1 MMLATP
7 VVLKDLE
14 NLKGDDKLRYDNDI
28 KAVNILLLG
37 LPVDIY
43 TRAGYW
49 GVRQLYA
56 FLKHNERD
64 DKEVREIRQRF
75 PEPLDLLANTYNPP
89 PSYSSEG
96 HMAKHCTARKR
107 VKDSEW
113 FKDKMLLA
121 QAQEGDSITNT
132 IFMENLSP
140 VGSLNDDT
148 VAPNY
153 DSYTLSEVPH
163 YETYHDSDVLNFN
176 IQELEYIENIVFTN
190 ESYDELKGLLKIETE
205 PINVYFKNNRVEC
218 HHDYLKVTKEHVA
231 EKSTDYRRKPELKT
245 FNEHIDCNANVK
257 NVALSKNS
265 HTICLSCNECL
276 FSANHDACV
285 VKYLKK
291 MQKLPLGNRL
301 HTIRILDVAPNAETR
316 MRYSIAK
323 NSLIRAHINRYGHPF
338 NPPNFSFVINSAILE
353 QSSWNFGSLGIV
365 EIVLWYLDFECSKH
379 MTGRRD
385 QFINFVSKF
394 IGTVRFGNDHFAA
407 IKGYVDL
414 QMGNILISRVYY
426 VEGLDHNLFSVG
438 QFYDLD
444 LEVAFRKH
452 TCFVRNLE
460 GVDLLSSSR
469 GSNLYTI
476 SIADMIKSFPIC
488 LLSKTSKTKSWLW
501 HRRFSH
507 LNFGTINKLAKQGLV
522 KGLPKLKYTK
532 DYLCLACQM
541 GKSKKESYPHKPE
554 PSTNEKL
561 QMLHMDLCGPMRFL
575 RTKDEAPKIIIKF
588 FKQAQVSLNA
598 TVRYSHTDNG
608 IDFHNQTL
616 RNYTEEV
623 RITHMTST
631 TCTLQQNGVVERR
644 NHTLVEAARIMLIF
658 SKSLLFLWAKAIA
671 TTCYTQNC
679 YLIHTRYNKTPYEL
693 LRDRKPELKYLHVF
707 GALCYLTNDFEDLG
721 KLQPKADIGIFIG
734 LVLNQAA
741 STSSKPP
748 TKNDWDLLFQPM
760 FDEYFKNPSTA
771 FNPISV
777 ATLPPPDIV
786 GVSSSS
792 TSIDIDSLS
801 PSTSPN
807 NEATNS
813 PLNSTN
819 VEPNEEVAMFDS
831 DTFTN
836 LFALPDTSLIDSS
849 LICVKTHIRF
859 ISK

>member
-1 MMLATP
+1 MHKVLAP
-7 VVLKDLE
+7 
-14 NLKGDDKLRYDNDI
+14 
-28 KAVNILLLG
+28 
-37 LPVDIY
+37 
-43 TRAGYW
+43 
-49 GVRQLYA
+49 
-56 FLKHNERD
+56 
-64 DKEVREIRQRF
+64 
-75 PEPLDLLANTYNPP
+75 
-89 PSYSSEG
+89 
-96 HMAKHCTARKR
+96 
-107 VKDSEW
+107 
-113 FKDKMLLA
+113 
-121 QAQEGDSITNT
+121 
-132 IFMENLSP
+132 
-140 VGSLNDDT
+140 
-148 VAPNY
+148 
-153 DSYTLSEVPH
+153 
-163 YETYHDSDVLNFN
+163 
-176 IQELEYIENIVFTN
+176 
-190 ESYDELKGLLKIETE
+190 GLLKIETE
-205 PINVYFKNNRVEC
+205 PINEYFKNNRVVHC
-218 HHDYLKVTKEHVA
+218 DYLRVTKEHVA
-231 EKSTDYRRKPELKT
+231 TLQELLEQARALKPLD
-245 FNEHIDCNANVK
+245 EHIGYASKFAARIQELLVTITKEHVVKQDTRKTDNTMLPSTGRVSSTNASGSKPRSNTKNDKILQPSSRSKKNKVKAHHRKFKSSANKNNNVSNCNANVK
-257 NVALSKNS
+257 NVTLLKNFD
-265 HTICLSCNECL
+265 TICLSCNECL

-285 VKYLKK
+285 VQYLKK
-291 MQKLPLGNRL
+291 
-301 HTIRILDVAPNAETR
+301 NAKTK
-316 MRYSIAK
+316 IV
-323 NSLIRAHINRYGHPF
+323 
-338 NPPNFSFVINSAILE
+338 PPSSSNDTSAIVVPPGHILTTTVIPVDALCPKL
-353 QSSWNFGSLGIV
+353 SRRYANARMKSFHLGSLATRSH
-365 EIVLWYLDFECSKH
+365 L
-379 MTGRRD
+379 
-385 QFINFVSKF
+385 
-394 IGTVRFGNDHFAA
+394 A
-407 IKGYVDL
+407 IMGYKDL
-414 QMGNILISRVYY
+414 QIGNILISHVYY
-426 VEGLDHNLFSVG
+426 VEGL
-438 QFYDLD
+438 
-444 LEVAFRKH
+444 
-452 TCFVRNLE
+452 

-561 QMLHMDLCGPMRFL
+561 QMLHMDLCGPMRVESINKKRYILVIVDDYFCLTWLKFL

-707 GALCYLTNDFEDLG
+707 GALCYLTNDFGDLG

-849 LICVKTHIRF
+849 LICTDIANFTRKRLKPDKHEHGNGRAHKEPGECYQKSTMCMRTRNSYFPNNSHVTIPRRRNKNRVPNIVEPELRTIVAPMAERTMEELLRAPTEGYGEAIVLPEMNADHFEIKMNLLQLVQANPFYGRENDNPHAHINSFKSITSTLRF
-859 ISK
+859 RNVPNDVIRLMMFPYFASRSR